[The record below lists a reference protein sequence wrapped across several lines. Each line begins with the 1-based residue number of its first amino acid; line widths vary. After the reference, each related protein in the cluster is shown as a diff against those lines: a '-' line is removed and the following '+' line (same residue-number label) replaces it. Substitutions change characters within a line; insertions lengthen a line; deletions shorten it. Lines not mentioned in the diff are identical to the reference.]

1 MSPFAIEAAPA
12 GDVLAPTGTERVR
25 EFRWVLQKFLSDLPG
40 VFDVAVVSA
49 DGLLLARST
58 AVQSPAPALVAPIAS
73 GLAALAGAASAL
85 HGSGPVSRTVLEM
98 QHGVLAVVTV
108 SDGSLLAVAAH
119 AGTDRAVLG
128 YEMTRLVRR
137 VGHVLTPELRSTLR
151 DHADVAD

>member
-12 GDVLAPTGTERVR
+12 REALAPKGSERVR
-25 EFRWVLQKFLSDLPG
+25 EFRWVLQKFLGDLPG

-49 DGLLLARST
+49 DGMLLARAT
-58 AVQSPAPALVAPIAS
+58 APQSPDPDLVSPIAS
-73 GLAALAGAASAL
+73 GLAALAYAASEL

-151 DHADVAD
+151 DHAAVAD